1 MDIRGFF
8 PYKDPPSIAVIGD
21 VCLDLYY
28 LTGTG
33 GAEISAETGLQSY
46 SVFQAKL
53 DLGAACNT
61 AADCASLGARK
72 VDLYG
77 IAGNDCWGGIVLD
90 LLAGKGIGVSGILTQ
105 DEDWQTHVFH
115 KIYLGREELP
125 RYDMGNNNRPKNTTV
140 DVLLELLKSR
150 LDEYDCVVVNE
161 QVPSGLHSP
170 YFQEKLAAL
179 IEKNRDKVLWFSDCR
194 KLNGR
199 YNFTI
204 HKLNRSEAAAIL
216 EAQGVPAA
224 DAADPYFAVKRL
236 YEYWGLPVVITL
248 DKDGALAQD
257 ESGCSQF
264 NSLHFTKEID
274 IVGAGD
280 AFLAGL
286 VTALGA
292 GLPLRD
298 AALIG
303 TFSAGVSLG
312 KLFETGRPTAE
323 EVIALAEEG
332 DFNYNSRLARDESS
346 GHFSGSTEIEIIVAE
361 FLPAGG
367 PRAYPD
373 AAIFDHDGT
382 ISVLRQGW
390 EEVMYTVMIDAVLG
404 RISRPGSSKK
414 SDVPKA
420 EELSR
425 IQDAVSVLIEKTAG
439 VQTLAQMYRLR
450 DMVLSFGYVKK
461 EDTLSPEEYKAVY
474 NQALLASMEKRL
486 AGLESGRLSTE
497 DLTIKGAVDFLKKL
511 AAAGTKLYLVSGT
524 DEEDVRREAGLLGYA
539 GLFSGGIWGSVGDI
553 KNDPKKIVIRNII
566 TEIKTAKPKNS
577 TGQETKPP
585 AGGGRVVVF
594 GDGPVEMREA
604 RKAGLFAVGVLS
616 DEKRR
621 YGRNTAKRER
631 LILGGADALIPDFSW
646 SGELARLCG
655 WE

>member
-1 MDIRGFF
+1 
-8 PYKDPPSIAVIGD
+8 

-28 LTGTG
+28 LAGTG
-33 GAEISAETGLQSY
+33 GAEISVETGLQSY
-46 SVFQAKL
+46 SVFQSKM
-53 DLGAACNT
+53 DLGAACNI
-61 AADCASLGARK
+61 AANCACLGARK

-77 IAGNDCWGGIVLD
+77 VTGNDHWAGIVLD

-105 DEDWQTHVFH
+105 NEDWQTHVFH
-115 KIYLGREELP
+115 KIYLDREELP
-125 RYDMGNNNRPKNTTV
+125 RYDMGNNNRPKNTTA

-150 LDEYDCVVVNE
+150 LGEYDCVVVNE

-194 KLNGR
+194 KLNDR

-224 DAADPYFAVKRL
+224 EAVDPYFAARCL
-236 YEYWGLPVVITL
+236 YERWGLPVVITL

-257 ESGCSQF
+257 ESGCFQL
-264 NSLHFTKEID
+264 NSLHFTREID

-312 KLFETGRPTAE
+312 KLLETGHPTVE
-323 EVIALAEEG
+323 EVTALAEEE
-332 DFNYNSRLARDESS
+332 DFNYNSRLAGDESL
-346 GHFSGSTEIEIIVAE
+346 GCFFGGTEIEIIADE
-361 FLPAGG
+361 MFAKGC
-367 PRAYPD
+367 RAYPD

-390 EEVMYTVMIDAVLG
+390 EEVMYAVMIDAVLG
-404 RISRPGSSKK
+404 RISRSGSSKK
-414 SDVPKA
+414 DGVPKA

-425 IQDAVSVLIEKTAG
+425 VRSAVSALIEKTTG

-450 DMVLSFGYVKK
+450 DMVLSFGHVKK
-461 EDTLSPEEYKAVY
+461 EEILSPEEYKAVY
-474 NQALLASMEKRL
+474 NQALLASMENRL

-497 DLTIKGAVDFLKKL
+497 DFTIKGAVDFLKKL
-511 AAAGTKLYLVSGT
+511 AASGTRLYLASGT
-524 DEEDVRREAGLLGYA
+524 DEEDVRREAELLGYA
-539 GLFSGGIWGSVGDI
+539 GLFNGGIWGSVGDI

-566 TEIKTAKPKNS
+566 TEIKAANSKNPIEQGAKFPV
-577 TGQETKPP
+577 
-585 AGGGRVVVF
+585 GRVVVF

-604 RKAGLFAVGVLS
+604 KKAGLFAVGVLS

-621 YGRNTAKRER
+621 HGRNTAKRER
-631 LILGGADALIPDFSW
+631 LILGGADVLIPDFSW